1 MTKEKMKTQEEIIYR
16 NKLLE
21 ALFKNSTDAIAYFD
35 QNYRIIDINRNFQDL
50 FGYSLA
56 EVAGKDVDDVIEQG
70 KEKSANRDY
79 TEKVLSGETIIA
91 EGTRYTKEGSPIEV
105 LIKGIPVV
113 INNKFSG
120 GYAIYADI
128 TKQKHAEQALKES
141 EEKYKGILDAIKDG
155 YFEVDLKGHISF
167 CNEAAARMLGYRVDE
182 FIGTDYRVICKD
194 HKYVFNTFNRLFQ
207 TGKTEH
213 ILTAK
218 MIKKDGAE
226 VYGELTIS
234 VIQDRD
240 GNILGFRGLG
250 RDVTERKLYENQLK
264 FLSLHDQLTGLYN
277 RSYFENELQRLG
289 NSREYPITIIVTD
302 LDGLKLINDTV
313 GHEQGDQM
321 LRICA
326 RVIAKSLRSSDIL
339 ARIGGDEFV
348 IIMPQ
353 TDYGTGKKLVNRIQA
368 NIEAYNHSQS
378 GHLPLSVSMG
388 LVTATDKNKML
399 HDTFKEADDL
409 MYRDK
414 LNKGVIARSQII
426 KALMDKLDKRDYND
440 KGHARRLQEL
450 CLKVGKELKLS
461 KEQLSALNLLAQLHN
476 LGKVGI
482 PDEMLFKEELLTE
495 DEWMVIKQHPE
506 KGYRIALASS
516 NLSGIADLILKHHE
530 NWDGSGYPL
539 GIKGDEIPIEC
550 RVLSIA
556 DAYEAM
562 SNNRSYRKTMSK
574 QEAIK
579 ELKSFAGIQFDPE
592 LVKVFLSVLE
602 QVR

>member
-1 MTKEKMKTQEEIIYR
+1 MAKEKMKTQEEIIYR

-56 EVAGKDVDDVIEQG
+56 EVAGKDVDDVIDQG

-141 EEKYKGILDAIKDG
+141 EEKYKGILDAIKNG

-213 ILTAK
+213 VLTTK

-226 VYGELTIS
+226 VYGELTLS
-234 VIQDRD
+234 LIQDRD

-353 TDYGTGKKLVNRIQA
+353 TDYGTGEKLVNRIQS
-368 NIEAYNHSQS
+368 NIKAYNHSHS
-378 GHLPLSVSMG
+378 GHLPLSVSIG
-388 LVTATDKNKML
+388 LVTATDKNKIL

-426 KALMDKLDKRDYND
+426 KVLMDKLDKRDYND
-440 KGHARRLQEL
+440 KGHTRRLQEL

-482 PDEMLFKEELLTE
+482 PDELLFKEELLTE

-562 SNNRSYRKTMSK
+562 TNNRSYRKTMSK
-574 QEAIK
+574 QEAIQ